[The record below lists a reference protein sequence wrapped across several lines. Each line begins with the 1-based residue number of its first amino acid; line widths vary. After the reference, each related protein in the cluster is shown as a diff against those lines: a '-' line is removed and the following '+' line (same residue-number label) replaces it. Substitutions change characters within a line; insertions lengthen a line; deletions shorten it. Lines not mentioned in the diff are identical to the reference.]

1 MRVTSFRPIG
11 AAVLSICLACS
22 VATQPRRNPGTITRT
37 SGVITI
43 AGTPHPYLIEG
54 NGLPCI
60 VVGLAPAYG
69 PLFSD
74 RLKQRIRFILVDFKN
89 TWGAEAPR
97 NVERITFDVLVE
109 EIDAVRRALGL
120 SDVCVLGHSSPGL
133 LALEYAVRHPDRMSH
148 GILIGMP
155 PSYSR
160 EIAKLQEAFWEADAS
175 VDRKAVKK
183 ELDERL
189 PNATLQS
196 LSPKDAFAMRYV
208 RNGPKY
214 FYDASYDFSWAW
226 VGRDFSAELLA
237 RYFTVI
243 LSDYNPEPKLLNN
256 TVPMFLALGR
266 YDYAV
271 PFSMWDGVKTRI
283 PRLAS
288 HLFDRSGHFPM
299 FEEPMLFDE
308 RLIAWL
314 DASR

>member
-1 MRVTSFRPIG
+1 MSF
-11 AAVLSICLACS
+11 
-22 VATQPRRNPGTITRT
+22 
-37 SGVITI
+37 
-43 AGTPHPYLIEG
+43 
-54 NGLPCI
+54 
-60 VVGLAPAYG
+60 
-69 PLFSD
+69 
-74 RLKQRIRFILVDFKN
+74 
-89 TWGAEAPR
+89 
-97 NVERITFDVLVE
+97 
-109 EIDAVRRALGL
+109 
-120 SDVCVLGHSSPGL
+120 
-133 LALEYAVRHPDRMSH
+133 
-148 GILIGMP
+148 
-155 PSYSR
+155 
-160 EIAKLQEAFWEADAS
+160 
-175 VDRKAVKK
+175 VDRKAVGRNPHGTRNQ
-183 ELDERL
+183 EVTLDVALSQGRISGCATSGRL
-189 PNATLQS
+189 KNFM
-196 LSPKDAFAMRYV
+196 KMRS
-208 RNGPKY
+208 G
-214 FYDASYDFSWAW
+214 YDFSWAW